1 MGFFFHHLRGETKK
15 VIIRL
20 PLGSFRRFQL
30 KSMNYSGYSFEL
42 KMTII
47 HEYLKG
53 KGGYPY
59 LAKKYG
65 IKSMGQVRYWV
76 KSYQE
81 FGKEG
86 LLRKR
91 QNQSYSGQ
99 FKMDR

>member
-1 MGFFFHHLRGETKK
+1 MSK
-15 VIIRL
+15 
-20 PLGSFRRFQL
+20 
-30 KSMNYSGYSFEL
+30 YSFEL

-86 LLRKR
+86 VTFLFKW
-91 QNQSYSGQ
+91 QKFPAINDKSYQLWIAFYMPITKLSLAASTTSTVILSI
-99 FKMDR
+99 